1 MKKLCTTILLC
12 ILTVIASDSYSQQ
25 YWLKLGT
32 PTNYNLVSCSF
43 VDSLRGWVAGDS
55 GTILMTTNGG
65 QSWNSQVSSTGYEH
79 INSIFFLNQRL
90 GWGVSWDQTFD
101 TNSYGSNVLKTTN
114 GGVNWNHTRYPD
126 DDILINTITFV
137 DSLTGYMG
145 GYPGILV
152 KTTDGG
158 LHWSQVEIDSSFFA
172 GFPVSRFKFL
182 NPQYGY
188 ACGGVMDLAGVIWR
202 TTNFGERWI
211 AYGIGPEPIFDIEIF
226 NLTTALGVGGDLEYG
241 PSYSRTTNGG
251 INWTYD
257 TLGLFG
263 IAYSVSFRT
272 RSEGWAPL
280 GFSQKWMYTMDSA
293 RTWQTF
299 DSPDSSSIY
308 DVQFTDKRNGFAVG
322 DNGVVL
328 KFNSTLINIPNS
340 ISNQIPSENK
350 LFQNYPNPF
359 NPASNIKFQISKTT
373 NVKLVVN
380 DVLGREVT
388 VLFHENLNPGTY
400 EMEFDGTNLPS
411 GVYFYQ
417 LIGGEFYESKKML
430 LIK

>member
-1 MKKLCTTILLC
+1 MKKLYSTILLC
-12 ILTVIASDSYSQQ
+12 VLTAIAADSYSQQ
-25 YWLKLGT
+25 YWLTLNS
-32 PTNYNLVSCSF
+32 PTSRNLVSCSF
-43 VDSLRGWVAGDS
+43 ADSLRGWAAGDS
-55 GTILMTTNGG
+55 GTIIRTTNGG
-65 QSWNSQVSSTGYEH
+65 QSWNFQNSSVGNEQ
-79 INSIFFLNQRL
+79 IPCIFFLNQRL
-90 GWGVSWDQTFD
+90 GWGISWDVTYD

-114 GGVNWNHTRYPD
+114 GGVNWNHIRYPVEN
-126 DDILINTITFV
+126 IFINTITFV

-152 KTTDGG
+152 KTTNGG
-158 LHWSQVEIDSSFFA
+158 LDWRQVEIDSSFFA

-211 AYGIGPEPIFDIEIF
+211 SYGVGPEPIFDIEIF

-241 PSYSRTTNGG
+241 PSTTRTSNGG
-251 INWTYD
+251 INWSYD

-263 IAYSVSFRT
+263 IAYAVSFRT

-280 GFSQKWMYTMDSA
+280 GFSQKWMYTMDSGS
-293 RTWQTF
+293 TWQTY
-299 DSPDSSSIY
+299 DTPDSSGIY
-308 DVQFTDKRNGFAVG
+308 DVQFTDRRNGFAVG
-322 DNGVVL
+322 NDGVIL

-340 ISNQIPSENK
+340 TPNAMPSENK

-359 NPASNIKFQISKTT
+359 NPNSKIKFQISKST

-388 VLFHENLNPGTY
+388 ILLHDNLNPGTY
-400 EMEFDGTNLPS
+400 EIEFDGTNLPS
-411 GVYFYQ
+411 GMYFYQ
-417 LIGGEFYESKKML
+417 LISGDFYESKKML
-430 LIK
+430 IIK